1 MSDLQI
7 ALLVIG
13 IVIVAAVLVFNWL
26 QERRFRKQAAAA
38 FDESVGDALMKPA
51 ATPRESPGRIE
62 PEMREPT
69 LGEVHGLDVGEGA
82 EPRVN

>member
-13 IVIVAAVLVFNWL
+13 IVIVAAVLVFNWV

-38 FDESVGDALMKPA
+38 FDESVGDALMQPGASAARMHPA
-51 ATPRESPGRIE
+51 ASSPRCENRRSVMCMAWMSARARNRG
-62 PEMREPT
+62 
-69 LGEVHGLDVGEGA
+69 
-82 EPRVN
+82 